1 MDSTERF
8 TSLSEEEI
16 QNLRTELNSK
26 STQSQTRE
34 QRGHF
39 GNILWR
45 KNKRS
50 DFENF
55 DKVSLNAAL
64 SQFYVNLRKPDGTK
78 YKMTSFESIRHSLNR
93 YLQAPSFN
101 KTFDIVK
108 DEEFRHANVNFRA
121 VMADLKWEGKGS
133 VDHHPVISDADLKK
147 STILCI

>member
-26 STQSQTRE
+26 STQKS
-34 QRGHF
+34 
-39 GNILWR
+39 
-45 KNKRS
+45 NKRAAGTLRQYLMEKKQRS

-55 DKVSLNAAL
+55 DKVTLNAAL

-93 YLQAPSFN
+93 YLKYPPFN

-108 DEEFRHANVNFRA
+108 DEEFRNANVNFRA
-121 VMADLKWEGKGS
+121 VMAD
-133 VDHHPVISDADLKK
+133 
-147 STILCI
+147 

>member
-26 STQSQTRE
+26 STQKS
-34 QRGHF
+34 
-39 GNILWR
+39 
-45 KNKRS
+45 NKRAAGTLRQYLMEKKQRS

-93 YLQAPSFN
+93 YLQSPPIN

-108 DEEFRHANVNFRA
+108 DEEFRNANVNFRA
-121 VMADLKWEGKGS
+121 VMAD
-133 VDHHPVISDADLKK
+133 
-147 STILCI
+147 